1 MSEPLDSLEEIW
13 PSPRGSGTTNSMT
26 DHKPAQLEDVE
37 ESPPQIERVAEVL
50 GPLEQVVLAADQKLG
65 SIQQQITT
73 QTGEASAEVDRRV
86 REAAI
91 EQRRRI
97 AQLREDL
104 NDRASELGAQF
115 EAIFK
120 LLDDVDRDLALR
132 AGNGTAAVSVT
143 VTERQRV
150 QISHEQLAA
159 GGPAAAAPPAQVAP
173 SSQTAPPAQA
183 TNPLTQP
190 ADTREEKGIRRWFR
204 RSKRSS
210 A

>member
-1 MSEPLDSLEEIW
+1 MNDPN
-13 PSPRGSGTTNSMT
+13 PV
-26 DHKPAQLEDVE
+26 QLEGVE
-37 ESPPQIERVAEVL
+37 ESPPLIEGVAEVL
-50 GPLEQVVLAADQKLG
+50 GPLEEVVLAADQKLG
-65 SIQQQITT
+65 SIQQQVST

-86 REAAI
+86 REAAV

-97 AQLREDL
+97 GQLREDL
-104 NDRASELGAQF
+104 TDRASELGARF

-132 AGNGTAAVSVT
+132 AGNGIPGASVT

-150 QISHEQLAA
+150 QISHEQPAA
-159 GGPAAAAPPAQVAP
+159 GWPAAAPPAQAP
-173 SSQTAPPAQA
+173 PSQTLPPGQA
-183 TNPLTQP
+183 TNPLMQP
-190 ADTREEKGIRRWFR
+190 STPAKEKGIRRWFR